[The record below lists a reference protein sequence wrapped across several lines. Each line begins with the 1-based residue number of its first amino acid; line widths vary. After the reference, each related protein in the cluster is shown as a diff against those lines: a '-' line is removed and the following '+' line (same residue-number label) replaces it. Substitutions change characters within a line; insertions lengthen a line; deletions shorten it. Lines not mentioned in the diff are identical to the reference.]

1 MEQMLGI
8 LTLERGTGKWPRP
21 AGGDMTNPS
30 TWPLATIIEIV
41 PGAWV
46 ENVVRGDPAM
56 QLAFLEAGRRLVEC
70 GATIITTTCGFTRR
84 YQEALSRQLPVP
96 VATSSLLLLPSLLRI
111 HPHGKI
117 AVLTYDSNFLDDE
130 LLCLDYPADRSR
142 VVVGGVEGGVYWKN
156 ELAKPSR
163 PTDLAQLE
171 SEVWHCLQ
179 KLHAHHQDIRAVL
192 FECCGF
198 PPTAMRMRERSN
210 LPVYDIVTLCRLMI
224 QTVSTGQPAPQ
235 R

>member
-1 MEQMLGI
+1 MEQILGI
-8 LTLERGTGKWPRP
+8 LTLERGSGEWPHP
-21 AGGDMTNPS
+21 AGGEMDNPS
-30 TWPLATIIEIV
+30 TWPFATIIETV
-41 PGAWV
+41 SDAWV
-46 ENVVRGDPAM
+46 ENVVPGDPAV
-56 QLAFLEAGRRLVEC
+56 QPAFLEAGRRLVER
-70 GATIITTTCGFTRR
+70 GATVITTTCGFTRR

-111 HPHGKI
+111 HPYGKV

-130 LLCLDYPADRSR
+130 LLGLDQPADRSR

-156 ELAKPSR
+156 ELAKPPR

-171 SEVWHCLQ
+171 SEVWYCLQ
-179 KLHAHHQDIRAVL
+179 KLHGHHEDIRAVL
-192 FECCGF
+192 YECCGF

-210 LPVYDIVTLCRLMI
+210 LPVYDIVTLCRLMM
-224 QTVSTGQPAPQ
+224 QAVNAGRPVPQ